1 MTYLRKN
8 LIVLSVV
15 FMMLLTVFGGSL
27 NINALE
33 NNSVTSRAIESYT
46 KEYVVGCGEIG
57 YSRVKLTIKHN
68 MTTGKSWIVSVK
80 HTDTVYTQ
88 YVTGKI
94 NSVSTDP
101 AIGKYFSGVISL
113 KIDVHYQNAGEE
125 LTATQYFRL

>member
-1 MTYLRKN
+1 MSLKKN
-8 LIVLSVV
+8 IIVLSVLFAMLISV
-15 FMMLLTVFGGSL
+15 FSGSL
-27 NINALE
+27 VVNALD
-33 NNSVTSRAIESYT
+33 NNSARAIESYT

-80 HTDTVYTQ
+80 HTDTVYPQ

-113 KIDVHYQNAGEE
+113 KIDVHYQNAGKKH
-125 LTATQYFRL
+125 TATQYFRL